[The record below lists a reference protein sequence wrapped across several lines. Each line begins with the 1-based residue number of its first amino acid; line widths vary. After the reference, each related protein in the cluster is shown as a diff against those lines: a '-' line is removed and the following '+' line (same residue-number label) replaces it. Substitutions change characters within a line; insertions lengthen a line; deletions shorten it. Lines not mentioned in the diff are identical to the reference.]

1 MKQFFLII
9 GILSVASLIEVSG
22 QNIDPFLEGAIIT
35 ANASEN
41 ANYNTIKNNQTA
53 IQRAQE
59 ATILVVD
66 QVNQIQNKIYK
77 GLMQVSSVLKNAYQ
91 IKECLQALNDILSYE
106 SDMLSEAKQNPL
118 ALAFALKI
126 QNEMAGK
133 AVAYYANISAVVL
146 KANTKD
152 LLMDAG
158 ERGTLL
164 YKIQLDLNTLRAM
177 AAYSYYKV
185 HLAVM
190 QGIINSFNPFKGYVD
205 VDGKIV
211 NDLLANWKH

>member
-1 MKQFFLII
+1 MKKNLIV
-9 GILSVASLIEVSG
+9 ILILFSNSTINVSG
-22 QNIDPFLEGAIIT
+22 QNIDPFLEGAIIA

-41 ANYNTIKNNQTA
+41 ANYNDIKNNQTA

-77 GLMQVSSVLKNAYQ
+77 GLMQVSSVLKNTYQ
-91 IKECLQALNDILSYE
+91 VKECLQALNDILSYE

-126 QNEMAGK
+126 QNEMVSK

-158 ERGTLL
+158 ERSTLL

-190 QGIINSFNPFKGYVD
+190 QGIINSFSPFKGYVD
-205 VDGKIV
+205 IDGKIV
-211 NDLLANWKH
+211 KDLLANWKH